1 MKKFIYGIV
10 PIFWLAAGAFAQ
22 TPAPD
27 FNVQKLTDGVYAAIA
42 TPDGK
47 AVSNSGFIVNDSDVI
62 VIDCHITPDVARLLL
77 AEIRKITDKPV
88 RYLAL
93 THRHRDHVGGTNAF
107 GLEVEIISH
116 ENARAQL
123 AADSALVGKIKL
135 PGLTFDSRLSFYR
148 PSRTIELF
156 YLGRGHTDGD
166 IVIWLPA
173 EKILFTGDLFFNGSA
188 GYLGDGF
195 FADWISNL
203 KKLEAL
209 SVQKVVPGHGPV
221 SGVDGLSKF
230 KTYLTDF
237 RSSVKVYVDSGK
249 TLEQTLK
256 EFSLPQY
263 QNLFG
268 WDRFKTRNIT
278 RCYQELEGG
287 QR

>member
-1 MKKFIYGIV
+1 MKKLFCSIV
-10 PIFWLAAGAFAQ
+10 FFLASTVWISAQ
-22 TPAPD
+22 KPAPD
-27 FNVQKLTDGVYAAIA
+27 FEVQKLAEGVYAAIA

-62 VIDCHITPDVARLLL
+62 VIDCHITPEIARALL
-77 AEIRKITDKPV
+77 AEIKKVTSRPV
-88 RYLAL
+88 HNLAL
-93 THRHRDHVGGTNAF
+93 THRHRDHVGGTTSF
-107 GLEVEIISH
+107 GPEVEIIAH
-116 ENARAQL
+116 ENTRLRL
-123 AADSALVGKIKL
+123 AADSSLAGQIKL

-166 IVIWLPA
+166 IAVWLPA
-173 EKILFTGDLFFNGSA
+173 EKILFTGDLYFNGSA

-209 SVQKVVPGHGPV
+209 PAENVVPGHGPV
-221 SGVDGLSKF
+221 SARDGLLKF
-230 KTYLTDF
+230 GTYLADF
-237 RSSVKVYVDSGK
+237 RKAVNVFVDSGK
-249 TLEQTLK
+249 TLEETLQNL
-256 EFSLPQY
+256 SLPQY
-263 QNLFG
+263 QNLSG

-278 RCYQELEGG
+278 RCYQELKGG

>member
-1 MKKFIYGIV
+1 MKKLACWVFLFFLSDVCIV
-10 PIFWLAAGAFAQ
+10 AQ
-22 TPAPD
+22 TAVPD
-27 FNVQKLTDGVYAAIA
+27 FEIKKLADGVYAAIA

-62 VIDCHITPDVARLLL
+62 VIDCHIAPEIARSLL
-77 AEIRKITDKPV
+77 AEIRKVTSRPV

-93 THRHRDHVGGTNAF
+93 THRHRDHVGGTTAF
-107 GLEVEIISH
+107 GPEVEIIAH
-116 ENARAQL
+116 ENARAKL
-123 AADSALVGKIKL
+123 ATDSTLAGQIKL

-166 IVIWLPA
+166 IAVYLPA
-173 EKILFTGDLFFNGSA
+173 GKILFTGDLYFNGSA

-195 FADWISNL
+195 FADWIANL

-209 SVQKVVPGHGPV
+209 PAENVVPGHGPV
-221 SGVDGLSKF
+221 SARDGLLKF
-230 KTYLTDF
+230 GTYLADF
-237 RSSVKVYVDSGK
+237 RKAVKVFVDSGK
-249 TLEQTLK
+249 TLEETLQNL
-256 EFSLPQY
+256 SLPQY

-268 WDRFKTRNIT
+268 WERFKARNIT
-278 RCYQELEGG
+278 RCYQELKGG